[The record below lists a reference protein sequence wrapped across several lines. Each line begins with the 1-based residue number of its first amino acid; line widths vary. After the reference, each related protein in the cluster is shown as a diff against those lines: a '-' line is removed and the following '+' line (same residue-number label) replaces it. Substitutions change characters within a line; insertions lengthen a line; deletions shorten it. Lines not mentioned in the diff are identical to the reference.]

1 MVATNLSGL
10 TSGTDQVFTN
20 TRSGTNTVTTLA
32 DNGAGSLRQAI
43 AGSWN
48 GDVIVFATNGNL
60 TLTSGEIVITNSLTL
75 TGPGAT
81 NLAIS
86 GNNASRVFNISST
99 NAVVTIADVTICN
112 GKATN
117 GSVGT
122 SGGSGG
128 NGGNGGNGGG
138 IYNIGSLTL
147 NRCILKNNAAGN
159 GGNGGYGGLFGGK
172 GGTGGNGGGIFNAGT
187 LSVISSTLVSN
198 STGVGGNGGNGGF
211 GFNLFGGGTGGTGGS
226 GSGSYNAGTLSVI
239 SSTLVSNSTGAGG
252 NGGPGGEGGTG
263 GPGGTGGTGGNGG
276 GVVNSA
282 GAMSA
287 VLHNSLA
294 ALNTV
299 GSAGSGG
306 SDGFGGANGSA
317 GAAGSD
323 PDLSGG
329 FTSQG
334 HNLVRQ
340 TGNST
345 GVVNGVNN
353 DLVGTAAAPIN
364 PLLGPLT
371 NNGGATFTLALLPG
385 SPALDAGDDT
395 LTGTDQ
401 RGFPRK
407 SGQHVDIGA
416 YELNT
421 ASLGYSAPSVTP
433 AACTVSN
440 AAPGLFSATF
450 NFSVNPNGLNTTAT
464 IEYGVTTSYGASAP
478 AVSAGYGTNAV
489 ATNVTVSGLAPGFTG
504 HYRVTAT
511 SPAGIT
517 TGADQTFTTTAPGDL
532 NGDGV
537 VSADEVAAITQ
548 NYWAATTN
556 RITGLTSLGQGQ
568 LAFGLTNTAG
578 LSFTVLASTNL
589 TDWQE
594 LTNAAPQMLFNDAAA
609 TNAPQRFYRLRWP

>member
-172 GGTGGNGGGIFNAGT
+172 GGTGGNGGGIF
-187 LSVISSTLVSN
+187 
-198 STGVGGNGGNGGF
+198 
-211 GFNLFGGGTGGTGGS
+211 
-226 GSGSYNAGTLSVI
+226 NAGTLSVI